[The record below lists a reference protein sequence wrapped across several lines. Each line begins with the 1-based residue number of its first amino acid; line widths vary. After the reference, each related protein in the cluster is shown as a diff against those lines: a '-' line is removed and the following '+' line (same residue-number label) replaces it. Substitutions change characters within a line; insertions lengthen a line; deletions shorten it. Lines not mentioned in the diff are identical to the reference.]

1 MKFSLVPI
9 FAAIILVVSGVALAA
24 LTPDEVVTNIGITVS
39 GDLNNIL
46 GTLSTSTGPD
56 DVETIAQ
63 NNLLNTIYVPDCFD
77 DFTTIVSDL
86 AADVT
91 AMDATP
97 PFDDEDAEPIVEAL
111 DDHSIFSPF
120 GLTAPITAIPR
131 ELEAGIDSFVF
142 AMIDL
147 IPTKSS
153 DVTDDKNQLD
163 TSVGNTFSLYQEL
176 CIPSPLYPDLLPIC
190 ISLQVHI
197 PHPPRSLWC
206 EFKFKLK
213 CQ

>member
-1 MKFSLVPI
+1 MAPL

-24 LTPDEVVTNIGITVS
+24 LTPDQVVTNIGIVTTVS

-46 GTLSTSTGPD
+46 GTLSTSTDPD

-63 NNLLNTIYVPDCFD
+63 TVVD
-77 DFTTIVSDL
+77 DFTTIVGDL

-91 AMDATP
+91 AMNETP

-111 DDHSIFSPF
+111 DDFVHVHQILLATVIGQHSIFSQF
-120 GLTAPITAIPR
+120 GLTAPITAILR
-131 ELEAGIDSFVF
+131 DLEAGIDSFAF

-153 DVTDDKNQLD
+153 DVTDDRNQLD
-163 TSVGNTFSLYQEL
+163 TSVGNTISQYEQL
-176 CIPSPLYPDLLPIC
+176 CIPSPLYPELLPIC
-190 ISLQVHI
+190 IAL
-197 PHPPRSLWC
+197 
-206 EFKFKLK
+206 
-213 CQ
+213 